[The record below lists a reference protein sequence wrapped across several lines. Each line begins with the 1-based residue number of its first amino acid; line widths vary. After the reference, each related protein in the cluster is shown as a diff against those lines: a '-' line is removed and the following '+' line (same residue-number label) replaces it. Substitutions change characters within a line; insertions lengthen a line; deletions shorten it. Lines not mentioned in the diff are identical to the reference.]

1 MRRSAAN
8 RHMNKRRGADIVF
21 FTGGEITMSL
31 SRRIVSSAIIMMSMY
46 IFSMSPLCRQA
57 KAYIS
62 ERRESMRMENVR
74 VNGESCDWFSS
85 GAQKIPV
92 LQPVIY
98 SGSAARQEPSAPP
111 QPSPEPIPASG
122 GMIIPTTIEGGLTIK
137 NQTSYQIN
145 MGQLIRDG
153 TDIRLKPG
161 TVQILIIH
169 THSSE
174 AYTPVGIDTYEAS
187 DVSRTEDT
195 NYNVVRIGDELTEIL
210 TAAGLNVLH
219 DRGIYD
225 YPSYTGSYTRSGQA
239 VAQHLAQNPDIRIV
253 IDIHRDSL
261 GENGVI
267 YKTLAEGDE
276 SCASQ
281 VMLLVGTDESGLAHD
296 NWRQNLS
303 LAMYLQKAVSG
314 THPTLMR
321 PVMLVP
327 QRYNQHLTPG
337 SLILE
342 VGSDGNTLQEALTA
356 VRLFG
361 AAAAPALAALV
372 ESAE

>member
-1 MRRSAAN
+1 MQ
-8 RHMNKRRGADIVF
+8 
-21 FTGGEITMSL
+21 L
-31 SRRIVSSAIIMMSMY
+31 SRRIISSVVVMMSMY
-46 IFSMSPLCRQA
+46 IFSMSPLCRQIKTHIEA
-57 KAYIS
+57 QKEIL
-62 ERRESMRMENVR
+62 RMENVR
-74 VNGESCDWFSS
+74 VDGESYARLCEDV
-85 GAQKIPV
+85 QKIPV
-92 LQPVIY
+92 LQPVVNL
-98 SGSAARQEPSAPP
+98 
-111 QPSPEPIPASG
+111 QPAINYKETPLPEAMPETPREPIPTSG

-137 NQTSYQIN
+137 NQTAYSVN
-145 MGQLIRDG
+145 MGQLIKDG
-153 TDIRLKPG
+153 TNIRLKPD

-174 AYTPVGIDTYEAS
+174 AYTPAGIDTYEAS
-187 DVSRTEDT
+187 DISRTEDT
-195 NYNVVRIGDELTEIL
+195 NYNVVRVGDELAEIFK
-210 TAAGLNVLH
+210 AAGLNVLH

-239 VAQHLAQNPDIRIV
+239 VERYLAQNPDIKIV
-253 IDIHRDSL
+253 IDLHRDSL
-261 GENGVI
+261 GENGII

-281 VMLLVGTDESGLAHD
+281 VMLLVGTDESGLKHD
-296 NWRQNLS
+296 NWRENLS

-314 THPTLMR
+314 AHPTLMR

-327 QRYNQHLTPG
+327 QRYNQHLSAG

-361 AAAAPALAALV
+361 FSAAPALAALV
-372 ESAE
+372 ESAQ